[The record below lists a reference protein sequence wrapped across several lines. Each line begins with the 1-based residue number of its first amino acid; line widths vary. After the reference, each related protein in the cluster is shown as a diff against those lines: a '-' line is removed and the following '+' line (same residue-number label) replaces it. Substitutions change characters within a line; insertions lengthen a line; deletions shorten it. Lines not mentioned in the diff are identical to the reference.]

1 MNKITAIVLQ
11 SSTSTYSQKKQQQIL
26 QLLMEQEYVD
36 MQHIYCLEVTSET
49 PIIKPQTNPKVQ
61 VVQVANYATGFLQI
75 LPHANDY
82 ILILDT
88 TKEPIYLKKSAAYAF
103 SKTLQRNENI
113 GLVYADYSSI
123 SSDGVTENHLLEYHI
138 GRVRDSQDLGKV
150 FATTKQTLQS
160 ISLEPWKFGFLYDLR
175 LKISEKHNVRHISNR
190 FDGSLYC
197 IEHIIES
204 YNVFAYLQDDR
215 SVQQEMEQILTKHLQ
230 RINAYLPPHQY
241 TTEEQ
246 PQFKENSMVS
256 ILIPV
261 YRRPEFIGLAIESAI
276 NQNTTAPMEV
286 IVIVNG
292 GEEDPT
298 ISEVK
303 RYQPN
308 GDKYDQNKPPVHLL
322 ITDINNIGLSLN
334 LGLEASKGD
343 YYLQLDSDDRL
354 KPNAVQKVLDT
365 FQQNPHAAMVIG
377 SYEVWE
383 KTSQGKILRRED
395 IPVVKHEEWTIENGR
410 NNLLRINGAG
420 APRAYH
426 IATLKK
432 HGYFSQND
440 DPYSANYGEDYEMV
454 LKLSENYFIARIWEP
469 IYDVVRHQ
477 GSTDHSIDQYT
488 IDRNNN
494 AKDKM
499 RQYAILRRQRRNAT
513 HNQ

>member
-1 MNKITAIVLQ
+1 M
-11 SSTSTYSQKKQQQIL
+11 
-26 QLLMEQEYVD
+26 
-36 MQHIYCLEVTSET
+36 
-49 PIIKPQTNPKVQ
+49 
-61 VVQVANYATGFLQI
+61 
-75 LPHANDY
+75 
-82 ILILDT
+82 
-88 TKEPIYLKKSAAYAF
+88 
-103 SKTLQRNENI
+103 
-113 GLVYADYSSI
+113 
-123 SSDGVTENHLLEYHI
+123 
-138 GRVRDSQDLGKV
+138 
-150 FATTKQTLQS
+150 
-160 ISLEPWKFGFLYDLR
+160 
-175 LKISEKHNVRHISNR
+175 
-190 FDGSLYC
+190 
-197 IEHIIES
+197 
-204 YNVFAYLQDDR
+204 QDDR

-426 IATLKK
+426 IATLK
-432 HGYFSQND
+432 N
-440 DPYSANYGEDYEMV
+440 MV
-454 LKLSENYFIARIWEP
+454 IFLKMMIHILP
-469 IYDVVRHQ
+469 IMVK
-477 GSTDHSIDQYT
+477 IM
-488 IDRNNN
+488 
-494 AKDKM
+494 KWF
-499 RQYAILRRQRRNAT
+499 
-513 HNQ
+513 